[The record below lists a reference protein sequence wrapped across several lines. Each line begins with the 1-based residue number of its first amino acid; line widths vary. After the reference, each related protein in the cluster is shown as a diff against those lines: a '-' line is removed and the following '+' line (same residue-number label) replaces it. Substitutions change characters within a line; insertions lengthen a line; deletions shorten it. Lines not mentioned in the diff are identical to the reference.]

1 MPVTIVALKLFNSQL
16 QRAEREQIMT
26 RKYKERVYRSYKQ
39 KRFSKFNLQQF
50 NFDIIC
56 NNLKKNYS
64 RDKYRFLY
72 RMNYIEFKSNQ
83 LLHMFFQSNICDYLR
98 KEILL
103 LNSTNNELF
112 EV

>member
-56 NNLKKNYS
+56 NNLKK
-64 RDKYRFLY
+64 KLYRFLY